1 MNNNDRTQPRAN
13 TLIQVNEY
21 EISKPSCDDLI
32 NIFNDPFVII
42 DRHYQIV
49 ASNKAYRNSFHMKQR
64 IEGLFCYEVS
74 HNYNSP
80 CSQHGEHC
88 PLETV
93 MRTGKSTSVLHIHR
107 HNDEEEH
114 VQISASPIHNDQG
127 EIHYMG
133 ETMVTITQEEKD
145 PQLLIGRT
153 PAILRL
159 TSILHRVAP
168 TQSTVFIEGESGV
181 GKDCVANY
189 IHHFSKRNNKA
200 MIVVDCGAIGES
212 LIESE
217 LFGYEKGA
225 FTGANKQKTGL
236 IESANGSTLFID
248 EIGELSLDLQ
258 TKLLRVLES
267 GTIRRI
273 GGTHYFDVDVRI
285 IAATNQDVKKMVAN
299 GRFRQDLYYR
309 LATFPVHVPPLRER
323 KADIPA
329 IAEHFLRKI
338 EDGAQHIPLRS
349 DIINILSSYNFP
361 GNIRELRNIMERAV
375 ILSAG
380 SPITEE
386 HLTIDKNPHHILNN
400 GFDDVDVEDF
410 PSTPQQTATSIEQ
423 IASVTAVKPR
433 KPDLNTVKATLERHH
448 GHRLSAANELGISE
462 RTLYRYLQKINNS
475 HI

>member
-1 MNNNDRTQPRAN
+1 MSESKQTIELKPH
-13 TLIQVNEY
+13 

-49 ASNKAYRNSFHMKQR
+49 AANSAYRKYFQSNTPIDGK
-64 IEGLFCYEVS
+64 FCYEVS
-74 HNYNSP
+74 HDYNSP

-93 MRTGKSTSVLHIHR
+93 MRTGKSTSVLHIHS
-107 HNDEEEH
+107 HDDEDEH

-133 ETMVTITQEEKD
+133 ETMVSITQEEKD

-189 IHHFSKRNNKA
+189 IHHFSKRNKKQ
-200 MIVVDCGAIGES
+200 MIVVDCGAIGET

-225 FTGANKQKTGL
+225 FTGATKQKIGL

-285 IAATNQDVKKMVAN
+285 IAATNQDVKKMVSN
-299 GRFRQDLYYR
+299 GTFRQDLYYR

-338 EDGAQHIPLRS
+338 EDGSQHIPLHP
-349 DIINILSSYNFP
+349 DIVDVLSSYDFP

-380 SPITEE
+380 ERITEE
-386 HLTIDKNPHHILNN
+386 YLTIDKNPHHILNN
-400 GFDDVDVEDF
+400 EFDDMDIEDF
-410 PSTPQQTATSIEQ
+410 PSYAHTAKR
-423 IASVTAVKPR
+423 TAESPAPIPLAKKSR
-433 KPDLNTVKATLERHH
+433 KPDIDTIQRTLERHN
-448 GHRLSAANELGISE
+448 GHRLSAAQELGISE
-462 RTLYRYLQKINNS
+462 RTLYRYLQKMGENVQTEN
-475 HI
+475 